1 MAMRIRDVMTKNPV
15 TVGSETLVIE
25 ARRLMKER
33 NFRRLPVVDD
43 GKLVGIVTQK
53 DLEEAAPPPTSSSN
67 LFELHYFLS
76 KMKVKE
82 VMEKNPATVSPDAP
96 FEEALR
102 LGQEKNISSF
112 LVVEKGKLI
121 GITTESDIVKLLTR
135 ALGLKQEGVRFTIE
149 GFGGK
154 LGDLQ
159 KIISILDHH
168 GAPILS
174 MMSLP
179 RPEKK
184 DWLVALR
191 IKTKDPKP
199 IFEELKK
206 AGFTVD
212 YFADPIPG

>member
-82 VMEKNPATVSPDAP
+82 VMEEKSCDRQSGHSFRGSLKAWPR
-96 FEEALR
+96 EEY
-102 LGQEKNISSF
+102 QF
-112 LVVEKGKLI
+112 VP
-121 GITTESDIVKLLTR
+121 
-135 ALGLKQEGVRFTIE
+135 
-149 GFGGK
+149 GG
-154 LGDLQ
+154 
-159 KIISILDHH
+159 
-168 GAPILS
+168 
-174 MMSLP
+174 
-179 RPEKK
+179 
-184 DWLVALR
+184 
-191 IKTKDPKP
+191 
-199 IFEELKK
+199 
-206 AGFTVD
+206 
-212 YFADPIPG
+212 